1 MLTKQEAIKYHREM
15 WNWIAEQYENG
26 SEEQIEILKNNFT
39 SSKYHR
45 FICCNCY
52 CCEYAENIKDEK
64 LFYTHNFHRCYYCPV
79 IWGNEKEA
87 DEYYKTEVAPFN
99 SSKKPYYCIG
109 YSSSIGGLFGK
120 ISKLIKKSNVELK
133 RKEIVELAKQIA
145 NLEERKDV

>member
-1 MLTKQEAIKYHREM
+1 MELTKQEAIKYHREM

-39 SSKYHR
+39 SSKYHE
-45 FICCNCY
+45 FIYCNCY
-52 CCEYAENIKDEK
+52 CCEYADNESLIN
-64 LFYTHNFHRCYYCPV
+64 THDHRCYSCPI

-99 SSKKPYYCIG
+99 SFDKPYYCIG
-109 YSSSIGGLFGK
+109 YYRSIDGLFSK